1 MYPNLAVA
9 QNKTLSVY
17 KHVTDDRVQCPFWK
31 KENMGHV
38 SIFAPSTHIVIEVLL
53 TEKDASRK
61 LELDMIASKINVPC
75 DM

>member
-1 MYPNLAVA
+1 M
-9 QNKTLSVY
+9 
-17 KHVTDDRVQCPFWK
+17 
-31 KENMGHV
+31 EHV
-38 SIFAPSTHIVIEVLL
+38 SIFAPSSHIVIEVLL